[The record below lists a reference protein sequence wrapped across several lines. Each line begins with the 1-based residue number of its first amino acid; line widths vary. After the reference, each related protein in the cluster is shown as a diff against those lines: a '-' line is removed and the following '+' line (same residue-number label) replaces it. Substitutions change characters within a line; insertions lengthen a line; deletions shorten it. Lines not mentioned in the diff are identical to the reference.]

1 MNGYCQ
7 EIRGPERLIPG
18 ERKQHIMMLLARLVH
33 QWTVVSL
40 PRRGGRLIFYAHFPL
55 KRMLEFLRQAI
66 DRKYHIKDT
75 IFL

>member
-1 MNGYCQ
+1 
-7 EIRGPERLIPG
+7 
-18 ERKQHIMMLLARLVH
+18 
-33 QWTVVSL
+33 
-40 PRRGGRLIFYAHFPL
+40 L